1 MENDSSTFHTEN
13 RFETAELG
21 SWASLRRPRSG
32 RQSQVLQSSRLSCGP
47 ATTIPGARQDPSSP
61 DSPEAPDHAYPLRL
75 REAPP
80 PASGETGA
88 GRAERLVAPARRPR
102 GAASLLSK
110 RLAGTVGGRAVAV
123 WSAGQQRAPSSLGLA
138 VAPQLSREQRRKSW
152 PSSSIGYTSVQ
163 FRNWWYSSQILKAV
177 KSLKGGSLI
186 LSATRLQKMTD
197 TGHKTMKSSTFR
209 NSAFWRCAG
218 TCQNNQ
224 CTTAPSAKP
233 GQLFGVSLMDV
244 YDNDNLPFPILDMLS
259 FINQKGPLTKG
270 IFRKSGSRKSC
281 RILKEKLNSGD
292 RVNLDSESVLVV
304 ASVLKSAR
312 LYSSS
317 LLVWLSGLE
326 VP

>member
-1 MENDSSTFHTEN
+1 MQPARSSHHFENSFEKKN

-110 RLAGTVGGRAVAV
+110 RLAGTVGGCAVAV

-186 LSATRLQKMTD
+186 LSATRLQKMTGIPGPKLKLANKPSCACIVVSSSVVSWIRNL
-197 TGHKTMKSSTFR
+197 GHNNSTDY
-209 NSAFWRCAG
+209 
-218 TCQNNQ
+218 TLHYIL
-224 CTTAPSAKP
+224 
-233 GQLFGVSLMDV
+233 QLDYLPCEFG
-244 YDNDNLPFPILDMLS
+244 
-259 FINQKGPLTKG
+259 K
-270 IFRKSGSRKSC
+270 
-281 RILKEKLNSGD
+281 
-292 RVNLDSESVLVV
+292 
-304 ASVLKSAR
+304 VLKSI
-312 LYSSS
+312 
-317 LLVWLSGLE
+317 
-326 VP
+326 

>member
-1 MENDSSTFHTEN
+1 MQPARSSHHFENSFEKKN

-152 PSSSIGYTSVQ
+152 PSSSVSPPPAGQ
-163 FRNWWYSSQILKAV
+163 R
-177 KSLKGGSLI
+177 
-186 LSATRLQKMTD
+186 
-197 TGHKTMKSSTFR
+197 
-209 NSAFWRCAG
+209 AG
-218 TCQNNQ
+218 T
-224 CTTAPSAKP
+224 AEASGP
-233 GQLFGVSLMDV
+233 G
-244 YDNDNLPFPILDMLS
+244 
-259 FINQKGPLTKG
+259 GPAGPEAGAGGGGRLC
-270 IFRKSGSRKSC
+270 S
-281 RILKEKLNSGD
+281 
-292 RVNLDSESVLVV
+292 
-304 ASVLKSAR
+304 SAR
-312 LYSSS
+312 LAGESNLGA
-317 LLVWLSGLE
+317 LLLGEREAQVLPGLPRAAPLHQQPCGKLRIPQAAQPGRPAPPRAVE
-326 VP
+326 PSAL

>member
-1 MENDSSTFHTEN
+1 MQPARSSHHFENSFEKKN

-152 PSSSIGYTSVQ
+152 PSSSEDQNDLLYCKVLTLDIDENLHKPAY
-163 FRNWWYSSQILKAV
+163 
-177 KSLKGGSLI
+177 
-186 LSATRLQKMTD
+186 LSATEELSRFLQVEMFKYV
-197 TGHKTMKSSTFR
+197 FR
-209 NSAFWRCAG
+209 
-218 TCQNNQ
+218 T
-224 CTTAPSAKP
+224 
-233 GQLFGVSLMDV
+233 LMGETV
-244 YDNDNLPFPILDMLS
+244 ALS
-259 FINQKGPLTKG
+259 HF
-270 IFRKSGSRKSC
+270 
-281 RILKEKLNSGD
+281 
-292 RVNLDSESVLVV
+292 
-304 ASVLKSAR
+304 
-312 LYSSS
+312 
-317 LLVWLSGLE
+317 
-326 VP
+326 